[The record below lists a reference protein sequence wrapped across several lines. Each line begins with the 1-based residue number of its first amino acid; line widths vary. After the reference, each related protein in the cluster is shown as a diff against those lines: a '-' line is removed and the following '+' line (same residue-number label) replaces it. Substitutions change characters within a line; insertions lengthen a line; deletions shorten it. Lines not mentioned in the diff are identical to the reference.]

1 MTRLVFVEGM
11 DECHGL
17 LVTHEDGRV
26 ECLDVDCVEL
36 DAARHDW
43 RAGCADVPG
52 LCGCGSRER
61 ATDGQAARSDRQ
73 WAA

>member
-1 MTRLVFVEGM
+1 M

-26 ECLDVDCVEL
+26 ECLDVDGNCVEL
-36 DAARHDW
+36 DPVRHEW
-43 RAGCADVPG
+43 RADCHEVPG
-52 LCGCGSRER
+52 VCGCRRSDVR
-61 ATDGQAARSDRQ
+61 ADRQ